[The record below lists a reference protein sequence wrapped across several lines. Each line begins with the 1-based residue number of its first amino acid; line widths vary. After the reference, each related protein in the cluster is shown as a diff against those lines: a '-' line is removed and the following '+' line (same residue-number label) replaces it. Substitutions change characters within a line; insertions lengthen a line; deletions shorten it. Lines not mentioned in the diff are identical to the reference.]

1 MSRTIDEIYSELVS
15 RLSARSGSSWSSL
28 KDSLVGKELL
38 YTGANI
44 ISMTEQ
50 VAEEVNGVVD
60 ISRYGVDRLISY
72 AYTQDVPIDFGR
84 PSSIRVQLLG
94 SAASGQ
100 VCSPFQ
106 VSLSVGSQTFYN
118 IDYCTLDE
126 PIDLYAGSLCYTV
139 SQSQLQLPFV
149 FAGGQAQTWR
159 LYLELLEGQYQ
170 SSYVKL
176 GSDVISSSVWVFAQ
190 SAQGGVGSGPVFPY
204 TTYNAALSDPE
215 AKLYKVRG
223 LWDYTTCVLFGDSN
237 WAQRISPS
245 EYNYEIVW
253 LRASYQGFTPS
264 VSNVLSVLDL
274 AGNSTTYTL
283 GQGFS
288 IVSSTQGQQSSLS
301 YARSMVTAG
310 VFANQGLVTETQLRN
325 YISSVPGVQSLYLSV
340 SGDSVTAAIKPV
352 YQTDS
357 AFGFIEDYLYQYGVS
372 GITYSVVLGKAI
384 DFMLRLTAVTSQGAL
399 QLLAA
404 RSYLQQLYS
413 YDSVTMDTR
422 VSSASVQQA
431 LSLQSIQ
438 GVQATVFAREPVPED
453 TAGVLQLSGL
463 PARGTLELTDSAGNV
478 LGFDV
483 DGLFKEYLSLN
494 SSQVTQFTS
503 GVTVSNVGDFLWFSG
518 DGVSLL
524 GTISG
529 STLLLSAASSVF
541 PIQSGGWSFAP
552 YSIGM
557 YAMYSMSDGVVN
569 LYLYNDLTTFHAGG
583 QSIFTHP
590 SYVTPAG
597 GGQTFTLQSYG
608 STVEVLSVLG
618 VSGSYGNP
626 EFITCA
632 VNYSGPSAA
641 GEAELYQRGLARY
654 RRGSSS
660 SYYFDL
666 TLMLADSSVSMVE
679 ASCYYNGVWV
689 MPCNGESGISDNN
702 SLAGFVVYSES
713 AITNVNNGLN
723 AESSWSQY
731 ATLRG
736 LQGTTDLSGVA
747 VYDMRIVSDTQM
759 YILYD
764 TAGATPVRTLAQ
776 VYYTFG
782 TTSAGLEFR
791 YRLVG
796 TASFGST
803 GNRPNKILQASLD
816 SLIVGQTGSSVSNI
830 FWQGSVSTITDA
842 SYTISTG
849 SGCKL
854 LSEVGSVD
862 YAQGIV
868 YGLSDVTGSDVL
880 SYELASVIG
889 GEGAYPNLVGIETY
903 AG

>member
-60 ISRYGVDRLISY
+60 ISRYGIDRLISY

-94 SAASGQ
+94 SAATGQ

-159 LYLELLEGQYQ
+159 LYLELQEGQYQ
-170 SSYVKL
+170 SSYIKL

-264 VSNVLSVLDL
+264 TSNTLTVLDL
-274 AGNSTTYTL
+274 AGNSTTYTA
-283 GQGFS
+283 GQGFT
-288 IVSSTQGQQSSLS
+288 ILSSTQGSQNSLS

-310 VFANQGLVTETQLRN
+310 VFASQGLVTETQIRN
-325 YISSVPGVQSLYLSV
+325 YVSSVPGVQSLHLTV
-340 SGDSVTAAIKPV
+340 SGDSVSISVKPV
-352 YQTDS
+352 YQSDT

-372 GITYSVVLGKAI
+372 GISYSVALGRPI
-384 DFMLRLTAVTSQGAL
+384 DFMIRLAATSTQGTL
-399 QLLAA
+399 QLLTA

-413 YDSVTMDTR
+413 YDSVTMDTL
-422 VSSASVQQA
+422 VSSALVQQA
-431 LSLQSIQ
+431 LSLQSIP
-438 GVQATVFAREPVPED
+438 GVVATVFAREPVPED
-453 TAGVLQLSGL
+453 TAGVFQLSGL
-463 PARGTLELTDSAGNV
+463 PARGTLQLEDASGQV

-483 DGLFKEYLSLN
+483 DGLFKEYLNLTD
-494 SSQVTQFTS
+494 SQVTQFSS
-503 GVTVSNVGDFLWFSG
+503 GVSVSTIGDFMWFSG

-524 GTISG
+524 GMIQG
-529 STLLLSAASSVF
+529 SKLLLSDASSVF
-541 PIQSGGWSFAP
+541 QGRGDDWKFAP
-552 YSIGM
+552 YSNGM
-557 YAMYSMSDGVVN
+557 YAMYMLSDGLVN
-569 LYLYNDLTTFHAGG
+569 LYLYNDLTVFHTGS
-583 QSIFTHP
+583 QNIFTHP

-597 GGQTFTLQSYG
+597 GGQMFSLQSYG

-764 TAGATPVRTLAQ
+764 TAGTTPVRTLAQ

-782 TTSAGLEFR
+782 ITSAGLEFR

-803 GNRPNKILQASLD
+803 GNRPNKILQASL
-816 SLIVGQTGSSVSNI
+816 SSVTVVQTGQGLSNI
-830 FWQGSVSTITDA
+830 FWQGDLSTIADT
-842 SYTISTG
+842 SYTISLG
-849 SGCKL
+849 ESCKL

-862 YAQGIV
+862 YAQGIL

-889 GEGAYPNLVGIETY
+889 GHGTYPNLVGVEVD
-903 AG
+903 AE